1 MEEINSKK
9 KFGILVD
16 EKALLTITENE
27 EIANMF
33 LSVAKKAV
41 AVICCRVSPLQK
53 SQVVKLLKNY
63 DNSKITLAIGDGG
76 NDVSMIMEAHIGIGI
91 YGEEGLRAAQSSDY
105 AIGEFQVLRRLLF
118 FHGYLNLM
126 RNSCMVIYFFYKNF
140 VFTIIHFFFGFLND
154 FSGQTII
161 DDWFISLYNL
171 VFTSIPLGA
180 RGILDITLRPEDGKI
195 VELLIPSLYKEQKD
209 NPIFTIKKI
218 IISLFKG
225 IIHALLNY
233 FFTLYTIN
241 IILNKDGYESNLWSI
256 SVCLF
261 TNILLIVT
269 SDLIIMTKYHT
280 FINWL
285 VIIFLTFILYIIFL
299 VIVQRVSF
307 FKSMATM
314 KVTFDSLLIW
324 LNFLLVFGI
333 CFCIDLFILAFN
345 ALFLKSLR
353 HDIQLLK
360 DKDNISE
367 EYINTL
373 NSPIKEL
380 LYEKLYDKGINEDE
394 EKIENENKKKNE
406 EKEKE
411 RTNIHTNEVNKKEKI
426 VKKIGF
432 KNQDFDL
439 NIINDNSQNKNANK
453 KIKTKVKKKVKKVRT
468 IKKQIN
474 GSGNDT
480 FNLKENGNVNSSKMI
495 ININNDQKGAISTK
509 NKKTINIVNN
519 NNNALSKSLI
529 YNDSN
534 KKNQKPFGNL
544 HFSKKKIKK
553 KISNP
558 ININNGKDESQKNSF
573 SNQKDISERRLF
585 K

>member
-63 DNSKITLAIGDGG
+63 DKSKITLAIGDGG

-161 DDWFISLYNL
+161 DDLFISLYNL

-209 NPIFTIKKI
+209 NPLFTIKKI

-233 FFTLYTIN
+233 FITLYTTN
-241 IILNKDGYESNLWSI
+241 VILNKDGYESNLWSI
-256 SVCLF
+256 SVCLY

-269 SDLIIMTKYHT
+269 FDLIVMTKYHT

-285 VIIFLTFILYIIFL
+285 VIIFLTFNSYIIFL
-299 VIVQRVSF
+299 VIVQRVSI

-314 KVTFDSLLIW
+314 KVTFDSLLVW
-324 LNFLLVFGI
+324 LNFLLVLGI
-333 CFCIDLFILAFN
+333 CFSIDLFILAFN
-345 ALFLKSLR
+345 ALFLKSLK

-373 NSPIKEL
+373 NNPIKEL
-380 LYEKLYDKGINEDE
+380 LYEKLFDKGINEEE
-394 EKIENENKKKNE
+394 EKNENETKNGNA

-411 RTNIHTNEVNKKEKI
+411 KTNININKDEVNKKEKI

-432 KNQDFDL
+432 KNQDFDI
-439 NIINDNSQNKNANK
+439 NIINNNSQNNGVNNK
-453 KIKTKVKKKVKKVRT
+453 IKIKTKKIVKKVRT
-468 IKKQIN
+468 IKKPID
-474 GSGNDT
+474 GSGNEAL
-480 FNLKENGNVNSSKMI
+480 NLKENGNNNMI
-495 ININNDQKGAISTK
+495 ININNEQKGDSTTK
-509 NKKTINIVNN
+509 TGKTINIVNN
-519 NNNALSKSLI
+519 NNVLSKSLI
-529 YNDSN
+529 YNNDTN
-534 KKNQKPFGNL
+534 KKNQKPFGNIN
-544 HFSKKKIKK
+544 FSKKKIKK
-553 KISNP
+553 KVTNP
-558 ININNGKDESQKNSF
+558 INISNGRDESQKNSF
-573 SNQKDISERRLF
+573 SNQKDISDRRLL